1 MRSASRRIDDA
12 APGITPC
19 PARLRAEER
28 MTKDNARL
36 EARRPGDFPDWRF
49 DHLDIR
55 YEETTRSFWM
65 EYKATAPHYFPLEM
79 FMEIVAVRRS
89 LLGLIESDRDGRW
102 PIRYF
107 VIASRRP
114 GVFGLGGDLGAFA
127 AAVRARQAEALRAHA
142 EICVDIMHGLATGF
156 ELPIVTLSA
165 VHGQCLG
172 GAFEGALVTDFLI
185 AEEDARLGLPEI
197 AFNTFPGMG
206 AVSLLERRLPG
217 ALAQRIV
224 SGGEIYTGRE
234 MYDLGVVHALAPPG
248 GARAAA
254 RQWMAPDEA
263 LWRRRHALV
272 EARRVHYGVT
282 RAELSGVVNAW
293 VECVLGLSE
302 HDLRHL
308 DRLVAAQKRLRAQQ
322 KENAGTEP
330 ALESQDPP

>member
-1 MRSASRRIDDA
+1 MR
-12 APGITPC
+12 
-19 PARLRAEER
+19 E
-28 MTKDNARL
+28 DNIRF
-36 EARRPGDFPDWRF
+36 EARRPEDFPDWRF
-49 DHLDIR
+49 DYLDIG
-55 YEETTRSFWM
+55 YEEATRSFWM

-79 FMEIVAVRRS
+79 FVEIVAVRRS
-89 LLGLIESDRDGRW
+89 LLRLIESDKEGCW
-102 PIRYF
+102 PVRYF

-114 GVFGLGGDLGAFA
+114 GVFGLGGDLAAFA
-127 AAVRARQAEALRAHA
+127 AAVRGRHTETLREHA

-156 ELPIVTLSA
+156 GLPIVTLSA

-185 AEEDARLGLPEI
+185 AEENARLGLPEI

-206 AVSLLERRLPG
+206 AVSLLGRRLPG

-248 GARAAA
+248 KIRDAA

-263 LWRRRHALV
+263 LWRRRRGLA
-272 EARRVHYGVT
+272 EARRIQYGVS
-282 RAELSGVVNAW
+282 RDELSDGVNAW

-308 DRLVAAQKRLRAQQ
+308 DRLVAAQKRLRAQVP
-322 KENAGTEP
+322 EDVSP
-330 ALESQDPP
+330 ALRASC